1 MPKALTYLGLVTG
14 ALVGAL
20 FVFDLALKFP
30 FKRASLAMDICFV
43 ISAALLAI
51 MSWMTLREQS

>member
-14 ALVGAL
+14 ASVAAL
-20 FVFDLALKFP
+20 FLLDLAVKFP
-30 FKRASLAMDICFV
+30 FKRASLAMDICFA
-43 ISAALLAI
+43 ICATLLAI